1 MANTASAKKR
11 VRQNK
16 RRTAVNT
23 QRTNRVRTFVKT
35 VERAIEQ
42 GDAAAAKAAFKN
54 AEPELARGTQAGV
67 MSRNA
72 ASRKVQR
79 LAQRIKRMAASKA

>member
-16 RRTAVNT
+16 RRTAVNV
-23 QRTNRVRTFVKT
+23 QRTNRVRTYVKT
-35 VERAIEQ
+35 LERALDK

-54 AEPELARGTQAGV
+54 AEPELARGVQAGV
-67 MSRNA
+67 MTKNT
-72 ASRKVQR
+72 ASRKIAR
-79 LAQRIKRMAASKA
+79 LAQRLKRVTAAKV